1 MSERMEYF
9 LAEILDRLTTMDE
22 HIVQL
27 AEAIAGKRQQ
37 VEKEIQQEQVE
48 APIPSFEPE
57 PEPEAVTLADLRD
70 LFAEKGRAGH
80 KQRLF
85 EILGEFGAS
94 KIPQVPED
102 QYSALAE
109 KVRAL

>member
-37 VEKEIQQEQVE
+37 VEQQMEQEQ
-48 APIPSFEPE
+48 AASAPE
-57 PEPEAVTLADLRD
+57 PEPEVVTLSDLRD

-94 KIPQVPED
+94 KIPQIPED

>member
-1 MSERMEYF
+1 MSERSEYF

-37 VEKEIQQEQVE
+37 VEKQMEKERP
-48 APIPSFEPE
+48 APAPE
-57 PEPEAVTLADLRD
+57 PEPAVVTLADLRE

-80 KQRLF
+80 KARLF

-94 KIPQVPED
+94 KIPHVPEE